1 MRFLVFKEVGPS
13 DFFVV
18 ASAERILMRKS
29 EYCMEGGGKATNIW
43 LNFSA
48 AVAFPPEILPRG
60 QIQTI
65 ALLP

>member
-1 MRFLVFKEVGPS
+1 
-13 DFFVV
+13 
-18 ASAERILMRKS
+18 MRKS
-29 EYCMEGGGKATNIW
+29 EYCMEGGGEATNIW